1 MNYHFLQDASLQDA
15 ALSIE
20 YLDMVLQE
28 ILRIYPVGN
37 VLGRMCNKTTTIG
50 GVTFPKGAMA
60 VFPLQLLHHD
70 QRFWHDPEKF
80 DPTRYIAIGDYD

>member
-1 MNYHFLQDASLQDA
+1 
-15 ALSIE
+15 
-20 YLDMVLQE
+20 MVLQE

-70 QRFWHDPEKF
+70 QRFWHNPEKF
-80 DPTRYIAIGDYD
+80 DPTRYITITTDRFKDVAYLEHFMDVTLLL